1 MGTVDVNFSLLQT
14 SKYLKSHKD
23 NFFKIMKV
31 FANITQIILT
41 DSPKK
46 PKGHTKD
53 YTIEGHTLFTFFS
66 EIHPIQGTKDKSAS
80 RQYQL
85 FIFSCGYPPP
95 PITAQRKATLH
106 PALSRLLIFSQHFQ

>member
-85 FIFSCGYPPP
+85 FISHVDILPH
-95 PITAQRKATLH
+95 Q
-106 PALSRLLIFSQHFQ
+106 SQPREKPLFTQPYHVC